1 MYVHCTLYS
10 TGLYTVHSTVYSS
23 QLTYVLLHGYFI
35 CLMYRIPGPEESCR
49 GHLCQN
55 EGTCVPGAASSSS
68 NYTCSCLHPYGGR
81 FCEEGPA
88 IAMMYQS
95 ISPCSHHDC
104 QHGHCQVSLFHR
116 RRTNAEEKEKIVAAV
131 CGTQFIKFLAALA
144 FLHEDD
150 LDE

>member
-104 QHGHCQVSLFHR
+104 QHGHCQVYSGKVLQCVLVPGR
-116 RRTNAEEKEKIVAAV
+116 QYNNLRISCKNE
-131 CGTQFIKFLAALA
+131 QKFSV
-144 FLHEDD
+144 
-150 LDE
+150 